1 MDLKQIR
8 YFLNLA
14 DTLNFT
20 HAAQLSNVS
29 QPALTKAIR
38 RLEEE
43 LGGQLIYRDG
53 KDTRLSELGRTL
65 RGEFELINASEM
77 RARDL
82 AESVTQQGKTRI
94 AIGIA
99 NTMGPNPIWPFLETV
114 LETLSDAEVII
125 QSIHPMLAEEMVLS
139 GSLDACFYNSVNFAN
154 PKLQTISLY
163 RERLRLAVSQNHTF
177 SQLDTVPTSALRKE
191 RYIDRIKCEFREA
204 VIEHFMDHEALS
216 RTILQSDREDWIQS
230 AVARN
235 FGVTMLP
242 EYSAII
248 NGIILKPVSGLSL
261 SREVGFLTVFGS
273 STAPAIRTLRDAAKA
288 YNWPASKV

>member
-20 HAAQLSNVS
+20 RAAQLSDVS

-65 RGEFELINASEM
+65 RGEFEAIIASEM

-82 AESVTQQGKTRI
+82 AESVTQFGKTRI

-99 NTMGPNPIWPFLETV
+99 NTMGPEPIWPFLESV
-114 LETLSDAEVII
+114 LGTLADAEVII
-125 QSIHPMLAEEMVLS
+125 QSIHPMLAEKMVLS
-139 GSLDACFYNSVNFAN
+139 GALDACFYNSLNFAN
-154 PKLQTISLY
+154 PKLQTIPLY
-163 RERLRLAVSQNHTF
+163 RERLLLAVSKKHPF
-177 SQLDTVPTSALRKE
+177 AELDVVPMKALQHE
-191 RYIDRIKCEFREA
+191 RYIDRVKCEFREA
-204 VIEHFMDHEALS
+204 VIEHFMDQDVLS
-216 RTILQSDREDWIQS
+216 RSILQSDREDWIQN

-235 FGVTMLP
+235 YGVTMLP
-242 EYSAII
+242 EHS
-248 NGIILKPVSGLSL
+248 GIIKGIALKSVSGLTL
-261 SREVGFLTVFGS
+261 SREVGLLTVFGS
-273 STAPAIRTLRDAAKA
+273 STAPAIRKLRDAAKTHI
-288 YNWPASKV
+288 WPASKV

>member
-20 HAAQLSNVS
+20 RAAQLSDVS

-65 RGEFELINASEM
+65 RGEFEAIVASEM

-82 AESVTQQGKTRI
+82 AESVTQHGKTRI

-99 NTMGPNPIWPFLETV
+99 NTMGPDPIWPFLETV
-114 LETLSDAEVII
+114 LDSLVDAEVII
-125 QSIHPMLAEEMVLS
+125 QSIHPMMAEEMVLS
-139 GSLDACFYNSVNFAN
+139 GALDACFYNSVNFAN
-154 PKLQTISLY
+154 PKLQTMPLY
-163 RERLRLAVSQNHTF
+163 RERLQLAVSNNHPF
-177 SQLDTVPTSALRKE
+177 ADLDIVPMNSLRQE
-191 RYIDRIKCEFREA
+191 RYIDRIKCEFRED
-204 VIEHFMDHEALS
+204 VIEHFMDQDALS
-216 RTILQSDREDWIQS
+216 RSILQSDREDWIQS

-235 FGVTMLP
+235 YGITMLP
-242 EYSAII
+242 EHSAVIG
-248 NGIILKPVSGLSL
+248 GIILKPVSGLTL
-261 SREVGFLTVFGS
+261 SREVGLLTVFGS
-273 STAPAIRTLRDAAKA
+273 STAPAIRSIREAAKT
-288 YNWPASKV
+288 YEWPASKV